1 MTYNNNL
8 LYPSPHI
15 LLPYLLQSMFTQL
28 FYGLT
33 VLALLQGQVIALP
46 GYGGSSLDRFIA
58 KEADIS
64 IKGVLANIGAD
75 SKRAQGAAPGAI
87 IASPSRID
95 PDYWYTW
102 TRDSALTYKVLVER
116 FIRGEKSL
124 QRNIDEYISAQAK
137 LQGVTNPSG
146 GPESGGLGEPKFQ
159 VNLTAFTG
167 SWGRPQR
174 DGPALRATALILYA
188 NWLISH
194 GDRSKAVNKV
204 WPVIDKD
211 LAYTV
216 KSWNRTSYDLWEEVN
231 GSSFFTLSASHRA
244 LVEGAALATKLGKS
258 CTDCAASAP
267 RVLCFM
273 QDFWTGSYIDSNI
286 NVQDGRTGLDANSI
300 LSSIHTFDP
309 SSKCTDSTFQ
319 PCSSRAL
326 ANLKAVVDSFRSIYG
341 VNKNRG
347 KGKAAAV
354 GRYSEDVYYDG
365 NPWYLTTLAAAE
377 QLYAAVYQWKKIG
390 SITIDDISMPF
401 FGDIMPKVSKGTY
414 RKNTETYKTIVKAV
428 TSYADGFV
436 SIVQSYTPK
445 DGSLAEQFDKST
457 GAPKSAVHLTWSYAA
472 FISAAERRSG
482 IVPPGWGE
490 SSANKVPGICE
501 AAPSCDI
508 TITFNLKNVDVSSDQ
523 KVYIVGSVTELS
535 NWAPKD
541 GIALDASESTK
552 GSWTVKVKIPSN
564 TSFEYKY
571 IKKTSSGSVTWES
584 DPNNKA
590 VTGSKCGSSS
600 TIDDEWK

>member
-1 MTYNNNL
+1 
-8 LYPSPHI
+8 
-15 LLPYLLQSMFTQL
+15 MFTQIL
-28 FYGLT
+28 YGLT
-33 VLALLQGQVIALP
+33 ALSALQGQATASP
-46 GYGGSSLDRFIA
+46 GGSSLDRFIA

-75 SKRAQGAAPGAI
+75 GKRAQGAAPGAVV
-87 IASPSRID
+87 ASPSRTD

-116 FIRGEKSL
+116 FIHGDKSL
-124 QRNIDEYISAQAK
+124 QRKIDDYVSAQAK

-146 GPESGGLGEPKFQ
+146 GPETGGLGEPKFH

-174 DGPALRATALILYA
+174 DGPPLRATALTLYA
-188 NWLISH
+188 NWLVSH
-194 GDRSKAVNKV
+194 GDRSKAVDKV
-204 WPVIDKD
+204 WPVIEKD

-216 KSWNRTSYDLWEEVN
+216 KFWNRTGYDLWEEVN

-244 LVEGAALATKLGKS
+244 LIEGAALAKKLGKS
-258 CTDCAASAP
+258 CSDCTANAP

-273 QDFWTGSYIDSNI
+273 QSFWTGSYIDSNI
-286 NVQDGRTGLDANSI
+286 NVNDGRKGLDANSI

-326 ANLKAVVDSFRSIYG
+326 ANHKAVVDSFRSIYG

-365 NPWYLTTLAAAE
+365 NPWYLATLAAAE
-377 QLYAAVYQWKKIG
+377 QLYAAVYQWNKIG
-390 SITIDDISMPF
+390 SITVDSVSLPF
-401 FGDIMPKVSKGTY
+401 FSDLVPKVSKGTY
-414 RKNTETYKTIVKAV
+414 RKNSKTYKAIVKAV

-436 SIVQSYTPK
+436 AVVQTYTPK

-457 GAPKSAVHLTWSYAA
+457 GTPKSAVHLTWSYAS
-472 FISAAERRSG
+472 FVGAAERRTG
-482 IVPPGWGE
+482 VVPLAWGE
-490 SSANKVPGICE
+490 SSANKVPAVCE
-501 AAPSCDI
+501 AAPACDT
-508 TITFNLKNVDVSSDQ
+508 TITFSVKNVEVTSDQ
-523 KVYIVGSVTELS
+523 KVYIVGGITQLS
-535 NWAPKD
+535 NWAPAD
-541 GIALDASESTK
+541 GIALEESTSTK
-552 GSWTVKVKIPSN
+552 GLWTVKVKIPSD

-571 IKKTSSGSVTWES
+571 IKKTSDGAVTWES
-584 DPNNKA
+584 DPNNSA
-590 VTGSKCGSSS
+590 ATGSKCGSSS
-600 TIDDEWK
+600 TINDEWR